1 MDRIDERIKI
11 VKDDLIKINVDAI
24 VNPTDINFSGS
35 EGVDKSI
42 HKIAGDK
49 LDKKLSKLCPCQVG
63 ECIITKGYNLPVK
76 SIIHTVIP
84 KWQGGYYDEIE
95 LLYSCYKNSIDMA
108 VENGNHTIAFPSISF
123 GNNKFPINQ
132 SANIAYYIAWR
143 MVKKYS
149 EDELSTVYFSCT
161 NKNTYDKYKQ
171 LSEDYQDIEFSEEML
186 KQYKKMDKYS
196 KNESTIKDFI
206 INMGIENS
214 YRIFLLKEAFLRGE
228 INLQNIEN
236 TVKILKKIFTHIRNM
251 TKSFNIKL
259 YTEELDQIDLILRE
273 IYSTLEYDTIENA
286 EIRTRSYF
294 VHASD
299 YIFDKMNNSFKY

>member
-1 MDRIDERIKI
+1 
-11 VKDDLIKINVDAI
+11 
-24 VNPTDINFSGS
+24 
-35 EGVDKSI
+35 
-42 HKIAGDK
+42 
-49 LDKKLSKLCPCQVG
+49 
-63 ECIITKGYNLPVK
+63 
-76 SIIHTVIP
+76 
-84 KWQGGYYDEIE
+84 
-95 LLYSCYKNSIDMA
+95 
-108 VENGNHTIAFPSISF
+108 
-123 GNNKFPINQ
+123 
-132 SANIAYYIAWR
+132 
-143 MVKKYS
+143 
-149 EDELSTVYFSCT
+149 
-161 NKNTYDKYKQ
+161 
-171 LSEDYQDIEFSEEML
+171 
-186 KQYKKMDKYS
+186 MDKYS

-259 YTEELDQIDLILRE
+259 YTEELDQIDIILRE
-273 IYSTLEYDTIENA
+273 IYSTLEYDTIESA

>member
-1 MDRIDERIKI
+1 
-11 VKDDLIKINVDAI
+11 
-24 VNPTDINFSGS
+24 
-35 EGVDKSI
+35 
-42 HKIAGDK
+42 
-49 LDKKLSKLCPCQVG
+49 
-63 ECIITKGYNLPVK
+63 
-76 SIIHTVIP
+76 
-84 KWQGGYYDEIE
+84 
-95 LLYSCYKNSIDMA
+95 MA